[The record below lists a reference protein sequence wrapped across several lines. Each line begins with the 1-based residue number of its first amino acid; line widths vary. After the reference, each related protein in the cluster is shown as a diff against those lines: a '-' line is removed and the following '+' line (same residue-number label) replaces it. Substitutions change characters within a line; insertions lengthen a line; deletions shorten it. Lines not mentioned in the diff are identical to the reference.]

1 MLKLAGLTDAVT
13 PGVTTV
19 SVSAFETLGASV
31 VFPVY
36 EAVTLYTPV
45 AANDVWRV
53 AFPLASNVTVPS
65 VVVP

>member
-1 MLKLAGLTDAVT
+1 MLKLVGFTDAVT

-19 SVSAFETLGASV
+19 SVSEFETLGASV

-45 AANDVWRV
+45 AANDV
-53 AFPLASNVTVPS
+53 
-65 VVVP
+65 

>member
-45 AANDVWRV
+45 AVNDVWRV
-53 AFPLASNVTVPS
+53 AFPFASNVTVPS